1 MSKQKIYTNANGIRI
16 PKICASCQHCPVPVD
31 ENQRTCKLMDLQMPA
46 DFTCNKWQVNRRCNI
61 IGCTELGRIK
71 KKEYLMD
78 AFRHAC
84 CHDVSIAPAS
94 AKTELFRELWEAKNH
109 TSIYIE
115 P

>member
-1 MSKQKIYTNANGIRI
+1 MSKKKTYINANGIMI
-16 PKICASCQHCPVPVD
+16 PKICASCLHYTVPMG
-31 ENQRTCKLMDLQMPA
+31 ENERTCQLMDLQMPA

-61 IGCTELGRIK
+61 IGCTDLGRIK

-84 CHDVSIAPAS
+84 CHDISIAPAS